1 MQDEVKNVDTSLK
14 FMENYG
20 CHFGFYSKWSEDL
33 KNFKLGI
40 IRCSLHQ
47 ESVL

>member
-1 MQDEVKNVDTSLK
+1 MQDKVKKVGTSLK
-14 FMENYG
+14 FMEGYG

-40 IRCSLHQ
+40 IRYRRRK
-47 ESVL
+47 